1 MIDQLSGDVAYAV
14 YILLSAAEHCSRVTV
29 VSHSCG
35 SLVKDARLRRAAA
48 EATSAAVRAAK
59 LPGRECLFHPV
70 EREAIVANG
79 MRYVGLSV

>member
-1 MIDQLSGDVAYAV
+1 MI
-14 YILLSAAEHCSRVTV
+14 E
-29 VSHSCG
+29 
-35 SLVKDARLRRAAA
+35 AAA
-48 EATSAAVRAAK
+48 EATSAAMRAAK

>member
-1 MIDQLSGDVAYAV
+1 LVIGCSVK
-14 YILLSAAEHCSRVTV
+14 IERLLR
-29 VSHSCG
+29 
-35 SLVKDARLRRAAA
+35 
-48 EATSAAVRAAK
+48 ATSAAVRAAK